1 MYNLLIT
8 SSANA
13 WEGTSGRYEFSVDR
27 FLEYTDPD
35 LRTELRQLDAKTID
49 LLCSLPALFAYEDDV
64 GNPARVGRITGIERG
79 DSQIVLAFRIDPDAR
94 SITSE
99 ELSELQGEM
108 GITDSFE
115 LHRTHWA
122 VKNVDLPRLILRGGR
137 LAELVGDLRRAA
149 LHDDEWIAFGIV
161 EVQEEQRKVVDIAG
175 GGRGLDAQGQ
185 NIVGRGA
192 QLALV
197 KGDRCQARGLLLV
210 VDLGTTP
217 QY

>member
-79 DSQIVLAFRIDPDAR
+79 DSQSVLAFRIDPDAR

-122 VKNVDLPRLILRGGR
+122 VKNVDLPRLILRGGPGRDGNLLPSANR
-137 LAELVGDLRRAA
+137 LAL
-149 LHDDEWIAFGIV
+149 
-161 EVQEEQRKVVDIAG
+161 KVVRSILSSAESFELSID
-175 GGRGLDAQGQ
+175 
-185 NIVGRGA
+185 
-192 QLALV
+192 
-197 KGDRCQARGLLLV
+197 
-210 VDLGTTP
+210 
-217 QY
+217 